1 MELKIKEFMSERGVT
16 SAWLAEKVGLSK
28 VAISN
33 IVTGKSYPSLDNLIK
48 IAEALNTSITDLIGE
63 KKGRRNR
70 VCPHCGKEIDVE
82 LIKPKEN
89 D

>member
-48 IAEALNTSITDLIGE
+48 IAEALSTSIAELIGE
-63 KKGRRNR
+63 KKERRNS

-82 LIKPKEN
+82 LIKPKES

>member
-63 KKGRRNR
+63 KKERRNR